1 MRLIVWA
8 TLASA
13 LLATPAGAD
22 ITVTSS
28 ASLQARATDF
38 FTFPGHQDS
47 VSVPDATVFKDTAA
61 VDVIGHGTVR
71 MHVTSD
77 QDTTVDLQDPDTLTV
92 RTTQAFGIAHNA
104 NDHDRQNLTSE
115 ATSNLSVSVC
125 TTKRATFLFSA
136 SGQVNASPD
145 GFGSGQSKGFYA
157 SGFAQ
162 ASFGG
167 QELIVGVHVTGGPN
181 DSPAPPSGARTGQG
195 TLDPGCYQLST
206 FMEANFTSPL
216 LCKNSTGVC
225 QPFQIPPDP
234 NNNPPTAQGSVTL
247 ELRVQTKPQDD
258 DEDITWVGP
267 TGGAFD
273 DPNNWNPPKVPTI
286 TATESDSALFTGSSA
301 LDVDLSALAALTA
314 PSGRALAPR
323 AAGSRT
329 AGRLRVKR
337 LRNLRLVGGS
347 VVLDDRS
354 LDRVSVVVGGNSAL
368 EIDNGTVI
376 ARTVRLGEDGGLGRI
391 LLTSPQAFFTA
402 DLLIDG
408 ANGKGVMDVRGGG
421 NADVTEVRIGGSNAA
436 AGSAS
441 VDGDGSLWTTGKMK
455 VGFAGLG
462 ELDIENGGS
471 VTTTEAVV
479 DAGLPPG
486 PQPPFG
492 SDGNACLGR
501 GAGAGVEVSG
511 KSAQSS
517 AWHVDTLSV
526 GGLGCVEIQNE
537 GGIVSGEHGGGDVLV
552 GTTETGEA
560 QLLVNEGAALVV
572 GGRLVIGE
580 SGPAKLLLVDAVDHS
595 AVVNVAGALLI
606 GQSLPPAGHGRIF
619 INGDLNDA
627 QLLTSNSLRVPD
639 GDTGTGE
646 LTMSS
651 GAHITTTTT
660 AEIGTD
666 GTADANA
673 HGGQGVV
680 EVDGFSGHPEL
691 TRWSIGTSLTI
702 GGATGPVTG
711 QLLIRD
717 ATVAVGI
724 PPAAGSITIRPGGA
738 VSGLGQDN
746 DLITNGGPI
755 VNDGTIVAPVFLGGT
770 YDPSSHGRIV
780 QTNGGQPATPL
791 PVPQLVAGGS
801 GAAGASLGSVT
812 TSAVK
817 APPPPNGPVVF
828 GGDADIS
835 NTTLVLQFVN
845 GFAPHQ
851 GDVLPVFE
859 AHGQLTGQFADVQ
872 IVGLAPGAGF
882 DVDPQT
888 GMASSLTDTVALPV
902 VTIKAP
908 AKLKESAKKG
918 AKVKFARGGATTDP
932 LTVQY
937 RLGGSAEP
945 GIDYAPL
952 SGSLVIPAKKKSATL
967 VIVPFTDGLPE
978 ANETIELEV
987 LPGADYAPG
996 STPKATITLL
1006 SAEKKPK

>member
-8 TLASA
+8 ILASA

-22 ITVTSS
+22 ISVNSS
-28 ASLQARATDF
+28 ASLLARATDF

-47 VSVPDATVFKDTAA
+47 VSVPDATLFKDTAV
-61 VDVIGHGTVR
+61 VDLSGHGTVR
-71 MHVTSD
+71 MHITSD
-77 QDTTVDLQDPDTLTV
+77 QDTTVALQDPDTLIV

-104 NDHDRQNLTSE
+104 NDHDRQNLTSA
-115 ATSNLSVSVC
+115 ATSDLNVSVC

-136 SGQVNASPD
+136 SGQVNAPAD
-145 GFGSGQSKGFYA
+145 GFGSGQNKGFFA
-157 SGFAQ
+157 SAFAT

-167 QELIVGVHVTGGPN
+167 QELVVGVHVTGPN
-181 DSPAPPSGARTGQG
+181 GDPAPPSGTRTGQG
-195 TLDPGCYQLST
+195 TLEPGCYGLSV
-206 FMEANFTSPL
+206 FLEANFTSPL
-216 LCKNSTGVC
+216 LCKNSVGVC

-234 NNNPPTAQGSVTL
+234 NINPPTAQGSVTL
-247 ELRVQTKPQDD
+247 ELQVLTKPQDD

-273 DPNNWNPPKVPTI
+273 DPNNWDPPKVPTI
-286 TATESDSALFTGSSA
+286 TATESDGALFGGAST
-301 LDVDLSALAALTA
+301 LDVDLSALAALTV
-314 PSGRALAPR
+314 PSGRTLAPR

-354 LDRVSVVVGGNSAL
+354 LDRASVVVGGNSAL

-408 ANGKGVMDVRGGG
+408 ANGKGVMDIRGGG
-421 NADVTEVRIGGSNAA
+421 NADVTEVRIGASNAP
-436 AGSAS
+436 GSAS
-441 VDGDGSLWTTGKMK
+441 VDGDGSLWTTGKMT
-455 VGFAGLG
+455 VGFAGPG
-462 ELDIENGGS
+462 ELDIENGGN
-471 VTTTEAVV
+471 VTTTQAVV
-479 DAGLPPG
+479 DADLPPG

-572 GGRLVIGE
+572 GGKLIVGE
-580 SGPAKLLLVDAVDHS
+580 SGPAKLLLVDAVDRS

-627 QLLTSNSLRVPD
+627 QLLTSSSMRVPD
-639 GDTGTGE
+639 GDIGTGE

-651 GAHITTTTT
+651 GARMTTTTT

-724 PPAAGSITIRPGGA
+724 PPAQGSITIRPGGA

-746 DLITNGGPI
+746 QLITNGGPI

-791 PVPQLVAGGS
+791 PVPNLTAGGNL
-801 GAAGASLGSVT
+801 AVAASLETAT
-812 TSAVK
+812 TAALK

-851 GDVLPVFE
+851 GDVLPVIE
-859 AHGQLTGQFADVQ
+859 TQGQLTGQFAAVE
-872 IVGLAPGAGF
+872 IVGLAPGAAF
-882 DVDPQT
+882 DLDAQT
-888 GMASSLTDTVALPV
+888 GMATSLTDTVALPI

-918 AKVKFARGGATTDP
+918 AKIKFARGGATTDA
-932 LTVQY
+932 LTVSY
-937 RLGGSAEP
+937 HVGGSAEP

-967 VIVPFTDGLPE
+967 VIVPFADGLPE
-978 ANETIELEV
+978 TNETIELEV

-996 STPKATITLL
+996 LTPKATIVLL
-1006 SAEKKPK
+1006 STEKKPK